1 MKRNLIIIAV
11 LLGSLVLCSCTNSA
25 QDNSNI
31 SSGSSADENSLIAES
46 YTVTEMG
53 YMIEQSC
60 RSLNIPPWR
69 NLIQIS

>member
-46 YTVTEMG
+46 YTVTENG
-53 YMIEQSC
+53 IYDRAKLSEF
-60 RSLNIPPWR
+60 
-69 NLIQIS
+69 